1 MRPSRPAVAGRIVV
15 VALLIAWSL
24 GPVAIGVL
32 TSLSTQPEV
41 AAVPARWVP
50 ADPSFESYSA
60 LLGGKGGGGGGVA
73 QTASDASAFSQALLN
88 TALLTVVSTLV
99 ILVVAILA
107 GYGFSRLTFKGS
119 TPLLVIVLATLII
132 PLFTLVVALYRLM
145 ADLNL
150 IDTHLGLILV
160 FVSTLAPL
168 GIWLFYNHCR
178 ELPPEPEEAALI
190 DGCTRWQA
198 FRRVVLPQMKSGI
211 AALTAIIMLAVWG
224 QFLIPLLL
232 SSTSETKP
240 VTVVIT
246 EFIGKFTTNY
256 PVLTAAGVLAMIP
269 PAVVALALNRHIR
282 GMLSVGG

>member
-1 MRPSRPAVAGRIVV
+1 MRPSRRARAGKIAV
-15 VALLIAWSL
+15 VALLVAWSL

-50 ADPSFESYSA
+50 ENPSLDTYST
-60 LLGGKGGGGGGVA
+60 LLSGKGGRGGA
-73 QTASDASAFSQALLN
+73 ATQTASDASAFSPALLN
-88 TALLTVVSTLV
+88 TAILTVVSTLA
-99 ILVVAILA
+99 ILGVAVLA

-119 TPLLVIVLATLII
+119 TPLLLVVLATLII

-160 FVSTLAPL
+160 FVSTLSPL
-168 GIWLFYNHCR
+168 AIWLFYNNCR

-190 DGCTRWQA
+190 DGCTRLQA
-198 FRRVVLPQMKSGI
+198 FRRVVLPQLTSSI
-211 AALTAIIMLAVWG
+211 AALTAIVMLLVWG

-232 SSTSETKP
+232 STTSETKP

-246 EFIGKFTTNY
+246 EFIGKTTTNY
-256 PVLTAAGVLAMIP
+256 PLLTAAGILAMIP
-269 PAVVALALNRHIR
+269 PAVVALVLNRHIR
-282 GMLSVGG
+282 GMLSVGA